1 MDEKTFLS
9 LKSRDEWREKL
20 AVRPDWNQNGQY
32 VVYEIPAGE
41 TLHAWRGTAASQ
53 EIKHTPYHLDGGGEQ
68 IVFTP
73 QRDTMVQ
80 SRPRIDPKTGEAL
93 PDTSIEFKD
102 MTGETVAKPLRD
114 KINDPHIKGP
124 HATNWGFSDWTPDD
138 TKGVIV
144 ALRKTED

>member
-53 EIKHTPYHLDGGGEQ
+53 KINGTPYHLKGGGEQ

-73 QRDTMVQ
+73 QKDTMVQ
-80 SRPRIDPKTGEAL
+80 SRPRIDKNTGEAL

-102 MTGETVAKPLRD
+102 MTGETVAKPLRE

-124 HATNWGFSDWTPDD
+124 HPTNWGFSDWTPDD